1 MRWKLFTLMLLAW
14 PLAFAGPVY
23 KWVDESGVV
32 HYSDQPHENAQ
43 LIHLGTPQTYKATNY
58 ADPAAAAGAAQ
69 QLSYKCAVT
78 SPADQQTFVNVD
90 TIGVGARVDPPPSED
105 AQMFVMLDGV
115 MVMGQPTSGA
125 QFTLKNVDR
134 GEHNVS
140 IVMRNAAG
148 KVACQSPAVTFFVRL
163 PSVNAPA
170 NPNNP
175 ANQPPST
182 GQPPA
187 PGTPTA
193 PGVPPPPRPL
203 RPH

>member
-1 MRWKLFTLMLLAW
+1 MLLAW

-43 LIHLGTPQTYKATNY
+43 QISIAAPQTYKATHY
-58 ADPAAAAGAAQ
+58 AEPGAAVSAAQ

-78 SPADQQTFVNVD
+78 SPADQQSFVNVD
-90 TIGVGARVDPPPSED
+90 TIAVSAQVDPPQSED

-115 MVMGQPTSGA
+115 MVTGQPTTGA
-125 QFTLKNVDR
+125 QFMLKNVER
-134 GEHNVS
+134 GEHNLS
-140 IVMRNAAG
+140 IVLRNAAG

-175 ANQPPST
+175 ANQPPSPA

-193 PGVPPPPRPL
+193 PGVPQPPPRPL

>member
-90 TIGVGARVDPPPSED
+90 TIAVGARVDPHDWGEPNGGAPP
-105 AQMFVMLDGV
+105 AVG
-115 MVMGQPTSGA
+115 
-125 QFTLKNVDR
+125 
-134 GEHNVS
+134 S
-140 IVMRNAAG
+140 IVERVLAAPVG
-148 KVACQSPAVTFFVRL
+148 PCGCTPGSVVAIRSALFSTATTGRL
-163 PSVNAPA
+163 AAAIASRSSGLTTSA
-170 NPNNP
+170 
-175 ANQPPST
+175 T
-182 GQPPA
+182 
-187 PGTPTA
+187 T
-193 PGVPPPPRPL
+193 
-203 RPH
+203 

>member
-1 MRWKLFTLMLLAW
+1 
-14 PLAFAGPVY
+14 
-23 KWVDESGVV
+23 
-32 HYSDQPHENAQ
+32 
-43 LIHLGTPQTYKATNY
+43 
-58 ADPAAAAGAAQ
+58 
-69 QLSYKCAVT
+69 
-78 SPADQQTFVNVD
+78 
-90 TIGVGARVDPPPSED
+90 
-105 AQMFVMLDGV
+105 MLDGV
-115 MVMGQPTSGA
+115 MVMGQPTTGA
-125 QFTLKNVDR
+125 QFMLKNVDR

-170 NPNNP
+170 NPLNP

-193 PGVPPPPRPL
+193 PGVPPPPPRPL